1 MEQLR
6 WPGRSIVMSVSIC
19 VFVSVGEHISGFM
32 RPISTIF
39 LHVIWPFG
47 PPSRRRCDYVVL
59 PILWVTLYVVFA
71 DSGPCESMSIPLQLA
86 GSDVIASSCAE

>member
-39 LHVIWPFG
+39 CMLYG
-47 PPSRRRCDYVVL
+47 RGSVL
-59 PILWVTLYVVFA
+59 LAGGVAITLYFQFY
-71 DSGPCESMSIPLQLA
+71 G
-86 GSDVIASSCAE
+86 

>member
-39 LHVIWPFG
+39 LHVIW
-47 PPSRRRCDYVVL
+47 RRGSVL
-59 PILWVTLYVVFA
+59 LAGGVAITLYFQFY
-71 DSGPCESMSIPLQLA
+71 G
-86 GSDVIASSCAE
+86 